1 MKKAPQGIKVALAA
15 FVILFCAGTA
25 LSMFRDSLERTTGRS
40 NLTPIFSYLER
51 HGPGHPRV
59 IFLGSSRFVSCI
71 KSDLFAELSGA
82 GSSSVLNLAA
92 DSGGTWEELLV
103 LRKYPGL
110 LDSSPA
116 VVIEVEPWMFNKNMK
131 HIIHKTPYPFEAHF
145 YTWATFQERLEY
157 PDLKTKSLLLA
168 DYFWPFSERRP
179 LVEWGSAIRLL
190 LLGKEVEPKLS
201 EAVYHKHEWAYKAL
215 LNTPTFQAPLIAHDH
230 LNNFEFDEYKARHL
244 RRLVGSAQKKTG
256 RIVLLQPPVRKE
268 YMDVI
273 YMNPG
278 YLATYRKCLQFIHG
292 LENEKVRSIIW
303 ETPKDCGLNDS
314 IFIDYGHFSKEGA
327 YKFSRRLYSELEN
340 MGVIRSGPLKEN

>member
-15 FVILFCAGTA
+15 FVILFFAGTA

-131 HIIHKTPYPFEAHF
+131 HIIHKTPYSFEAHF

-168 DYFWPFSERRP
+168 DYFWPFSEAGRWWSGAP
-179 LVEWGSAIRLL
+179 PFACSCWGKRWSLNSARLYTINM
-190 LLGKEVEPKLS
+190 K
-201 EAVYHKHEWAYKAL
+201 WAYKAP
-215 LNTPTFQAPLIAHDH
+215 LNTPTFQAP
-230 LNNFEFDEYKARHL
+230 
-244 RRLVGSAQKKTG
+244 
-256 RIVLLQPPVRKE
+256 
-268 YMDVI
+268 
-273 YMNPG
+273 
-278 YLATYRKCLQFIHG
+278 
-292 LENEKVRSIIW
+292 
-303 ETPKDCGLNDS
+303 
-314 IFIDYGHFSKEGA
+314 
-327 YKFSRRLYSELEN
+327 
-340 MGVIRSGPLKEN
+340 